1 MHGQRTFDLRQTQ
14 PTRTIDGRT
23 VTHKGSGMQRY
34 KNRSGDS
41 GVVAYDIDA
50 GQIIVQFRNGERY
63 LYTEDSAGAAN
74 IARMQ
79 ALAQSGHGLS
89 SFISQHVHDRYAR
102 KINSR
107 KLQ

>member
-1 MHGQRTFDLRQTQ
+1 
-14 PTRTIDGRT
+14 
-23 VTHKGSGMQRY
+23 MQRY
-34 KNRSGDS
+34 RNSGGDS

-79 ALAQSGHGLS
+79 ALAQAGHGLG
-89 SFISQHVHDRYAR
+89 SFISQHVYDRYVR

-107 KLQ
+107 KLD

>member
-1 MHGQRTFDLRQTQ
+1 
-14 PTRTIDGRT
+14 
-23 VTHKGSGMQRY
+23 MQRY
-34 KNRSGDS
+34 GNQNRES

-50 GQIIVQFRNGERY
+50 GQIIVQFRNGDRY

-79 ALAQSGHGLS
+79 DLARAGRGLS

-102 KINSR
+102 KIHSR
-107 KLQ
+107 RL

>member
-1 MHGQRTFDLRQTQ
+1 
-14 PTRTIDGRT
+14 
-23 VTHKGSGMQRY
+23 MQRY
-34 KNRSGDS
+34 GNQNRES

-50 GQIIVQFRNGERY
+50 GQIIVQFRNGDRY

-74 IARMQ
+74 IAKMQ
-79 ALAQSGHGLS
+79 ALAKAGRGLS

-107 KLQ
+107 RL

>member
-1 MHGQRTFDLRQTQ
+1 
-14 PTRTIDGRT
+14 
-23 VTHKGSGMQRY
+23 MQRY
-34 KNRSGDS
+34 GNQSRES

-50 GQIIVQFRNGERY
+50 GQIIVQFRNGDRY

-74 IARMQ
+74 IAKMQ
-79 ALAQSGHGLS
+79 ALAKAGRGLS

-107 KLQ
+107 RL

>member
-1 MHGQRTFDLRQTQ
+1 
-14 PTRTIDGRT
+14 
-23 VTHKGSGMQRY
+23 MQHY
-34 KNRSGDS
+34 GNHNRES

-50 GQIIVQFRNGERY
+50 GQITVQFRNGERY

-74 IARMQ
+74 IAKMQ
-79 ALAQSGHGLS
+79 ELAKAGRGLS

-107 KLQ
+107 RL

>member
-1 MHGQRTFDLRQTQ
+1 MH
-14 PTRTIDGRT
+14 
-23 VTHKGSGMQRY
+23 RY
-34 KNRSGDS
+34 KNRGGES

-79 ALAQSGHGLS
+79 ELAIAGRGLS
-89 SFISQHVHDRYAR
+89 SFISQHVHDRYER
-102 KINSR
+102 KVNSG
-107 KLQ
+107 KIV

>member
-1 MHGQRTFDLRQTQ
+1 
-14 PTRTIDGRT
+14 
-23 VTHKGSGMQRY
+23 MQRY
-34 KNRSGDS
+34 GNQSRES

-50 GQIIVQFRNGERY
+50 GQIIVQFRNGDRY

-79 ALAQSGHGLS
+79 ELARAGRGLS

-107 KLQ
+107 RL

>member
-1 MHGQRTFDLRQTQ
+1 
-14 PTRTIDGRT
+14 
-23 VTHKGSGMQRY
+23 MQRY
-34 KNRSGDS
+34 GDQSRES

-79 ALAQSGHGLS
+79 ELARAGRGLS

-107 KLQ
+107 RL

>member
-1 MHGQRTFDLRQTQ
+1 
-14 PTRTIDGRT
+14 
-23 VTHKGSGMQRY
+23 MQRY
-34 KNRSGDS
+34 GNQSREY

-79 ALAQSGHGLS
+79 ELARAGRGLS

-107 KLQ
+107 RL

>member
-1 MHGQRTFDLRQTQ
+1 
-14 PTRTIDGRT
+14 
-23 VTHKGSGMQRY
+23 MQRY
-34 KNRSGDS
+34 GNQSRES

-50 GQIIVQFRNGERY
+50 GQIIVQFRNGDRY

-74 IARMQ
+74 IARMHE
-79 ALAQSGHGLS
+79 LARAGRGLS

-107 KLQ
+107 RL

>member
-1 MHGQRTFDLRQTQ
+1 
-14 PTRTIDGRT
+14 
-23 VTHKGSGMQRY
+23 MQRY
-34 KNRSGDS
+34 GNQSRES

-50 GQIIVQFRNGERY
+50 GQITVQFRNGERY

-79 ALAQSGHGLS
+79 ELARAGRGLS

-107 KLQ
+107 RL

>member
-1 MHGQRTFDLRQTQ
+1 
-14 PTRTIDGRT
+14 
-23 VTHKGSGMQRY
+23 MQRY
-34 KNRSGDS
+34 GNQSRES

-50 GQIIVQFRNGERY
+50 GQIIVQFRNGDRY

-74 IARMQ
+74 ISRMQ
-79 ALAQSGHGLS
+79 ALAKAGRGLS

-107 KLQ
+107 RL

>member
-1 MHGQRTFDLRQTQ
+1 
-14 PTRTIDGRT
+14 
-23 VTHKGSGMQRY
+23 MQRY
-34 KNRSGDS
+34 GNQSRDS

-74 IARMQ
+74 IATMQ
-79 ALAQSGHGLS
+79 ELARAGHGLS

-102 KINSR
+102 KLHSR
-107 KLQ
+107 HL

>member
-1 MHGQRTFDLRQTQ
+1 M
-14 PTRTIDGRT
+14 
-23 VTHKGSGMQRY
+23 KRY
-34 KNRSGDS
+34 GNQSRES

-50 GQIIVQFRNGERY
+50 GQIIVQFRNGDRY

-79 ALAQSGHGLS
+79 ELAKAGRGLS

-107 KLQ
+107 RL

>member
-1 MHGQRTFDLRQTQ
+1 
-14 PTRTIDGRT
+14 
-23 VTHKGSGMQRY
+23 MQRY
-34 KNRSGDS
+34 GNHSRDS

-50 GQIIVQFRNGERY
+50 GQIIVQFRNGDRY

-79 ALAQSGHGLS
+79 ALAKAGRGLS

-107 KLQ
+107 RL